1 LSSIIFVLCRK
12 FTLSNYEDFKLADE
26 AMAAQLGTDKFK
38 RPKGWTWHH
47 TEDGTTMQLVPS
59 NLHNNVPHSGG
70 VSLAK
75 DPGY

>member
-1 LSSIIFVLCRK
+1 
-12 FTLSNYEDFKLADE
+12 
-26 AMAAQLGTDKFK
+26 
-38 RPKGWTWHH
+38 
-47 TEDGTTMQLVPS
+47 MQLVPS